1 MKKAPASRPH
11 AEWLHEQLQDPQFA
25 AEYLSAAVED
35 EPAVYLSALRQVAEA
50 HGMAK
55 VAKAAGIPRESVY
68 RALSPRGNPR
78 LSTLT
83 AIMKAT
89 GMKFAATAND
99 KPKKAASK
107 RRATV
112 AA

>member
-1 MKKAPASRPH
+1 MRKLPASRPH
-11 AEWLHEQLQDPQFA
+11 AEWLHEQLQDPVFA

-55 VAKAAGIPRESVY
+55 IAKAAGIPRESLY
-68 RALSPRGNPR
+68 RALGERGNPR

-83 AIMKAT
+83 AVMKAT
-89 GMKFAATAND
+89 GMRFAAAANT
-99 KPKKAASK
+99 KPKKLASR

-112 AA
+112 SA